1 MDDGAELLVGELFE
15 SLAEEGR
22 TETREAL
29 LEVYQ
34 NSAVCEREALS
45 RTLLSELLALLDD
58 RLDRDAEVEI
68 LANSVGSL
76 VERFSAIVQ
85 SIPAAVVV
93 IDADRSIQF
102 WNDGAERLFGW
113 NESQVTGRSYADT
126 LAESPATLNRLLS
139 SLVAGE
145 SLTGVEACHRHAN
158 GSALDVQLWGAPLT
172 GDSTD
177 GASLFVTD
185 ISEQKQREQRLTV
198 LNRLFRHN
206 IRNDVTVLRGHLEL
220 LRNERESEHI
230 DVIADRIEN
239 IRSLSEAAHQIEQ
252 LQHSD
257 ETERTTFDPG
267 TLLCDRIG
275 HLQAEQTTLALRQ
288 DVRVEGRVVGHELL
302 PYALDNVLDNAV
314 EHNDAETPRVVVIA
328 EPATA
333 SDRVMLRIA
342 DNGPGLP
349 DTERSVL
356 TTGTET
362 PLTHS
367 TGTGLWLTQ
376 WIVRESDGSIS
387 VSESRFGGT
396 EVEIRLRRPV
406 D

>member
-1 MDDGAELLVGELFE
+1 MDDGAELLVGELFA

-34 NSAVCEREALS
+34 DSAVREREALS
-45 RTLLSELLALLDD
+45 RTLLSELLALLDA

-102 WNDGAERLFGW
+102 WSDGAERLFGW
-113 NESQVTGRSYADT
+113 SENRVTGHSYAET
-126 LAESPATLNRLLS
+126 LAESPATLDSLLS

-145 SLTGVEACHRHAN
+145 SLTGVESSHRHAN
-158 GSALDVQLWGAPLT
+158 GSTLDVQLWGAPLT
-172 GDSTD
+172 GESTD

-185 ISEQKQREQRLTV
+185 ISEQKQREQRLMV

-206 IRNDVTVLRGHLEL
+206 IRNDVTVIRGHLDL
-220 LRNERESEHI
+220 LSDERQSEHI
-230 DVIADRIEN
+230 DIIADRIED

-257 ETERTTFDPG
+257 ETERRTFDPSA
-267 TLLCDRIG
+267 LLCDRIG
-275 HLQAEQTTLALRQ
+275 RLRTEQATLALRQ

-314 EHNDAETPRVVVIA
+314 EHNDAETPRIDVTA
-328 EPATA
+328 EPVNG
-333 SDRVMLRIA
+333 SDRVVFRIA

-349 DTERSVL
+349 DTEQSVL

-362 PLTHS
+362 PLAHS

-376 WIVRESDGSIS
+376 WIVRESDGSTS

>member
-15 SLAEEGR
+15 SLAEEGQS
-22 TETREAL
+22 ETREAL

-34 NSAVCEREALS
+34 NSAVREREALS
-45 RTLLSELLALLDD
+45 RTLLSELLALLDA
-58 RLDRDAEVEI
+58 RLDRETEVEI

-76 VERFSAIVQ
+76 IERFSAIVQ

-102 WNDGAERLFGW
+102 WNEGAERLFGW
-113 NESQVTGRSYADT
+113 DESQMSGRSYADT
-126 LAESPATLNRLLS
+126 LAESPATLDRLLS
-139 SLVAGE
+139 SLVDGE

-158 GSALDVQLWGAPLT
+158 GSTLDVQLWGAPLT

-177 GASLFVTD
+177 GASLFVND

-206 IRNDVTVLRGHLEL
+206 IRNDVTVIRGHLDL
-220 LRNERESEHI
+220 LNDEQQSEHI
-230 DVIADRIEN
+230 DIITDRIEG
-239 IRSLSEAAHQIEQ
+239 ISRLSEAAHQIEQ

-257 ETERTTFDPG
+257 ETERTTFDPN

-275 HLQAEQTTLALRQ
+275 RLQAEQTTLAIRQ

-314 EHNDAETPRVVVIA
+314 EHNDAETPCIDVVA
-328 EPATA
+328 EPANR
-333 SDRVMLRIA
+333 SDRVVLRIA

-349 DTERSVL
+349 ETEQSVL

-362 PLTHS
+362 PLAHS

-387 VSESRFGGT
+387 VSESRLGGT

>member
-1 MDDGAELLVGELFE
+1 MDDGAELLVGELFA

-34 NSAVCEREALS
+34 DSAVREREALS
-45 RTLLSELLALLDD
+45 RTLLSELLALLDA

-102 WNDGAERLFGW
+102 WSDGAERLFGW
-113 NESQVTGRSYADT
+113 SENRVTGHSYAET
-126 LAESPATLNRLLS
+126 LAESPATLDSLLS

-145 SLTGVEACHRHAN
+145 SLTGVESSHRHAN
-158 GSALDVQLWGAPLT
+158 GSTLDVQLWGAPLA
-172 GDSTD
+172 GESTD

-185 ISEQKQREQRLTV
+185 ISEQKQREQRLMV

-206 IRNDVTVLRGHLEL
+206 IRNDVTVIRGHLDL
-220 LRNERESEHI
+220 LSDERQSEHI
-230 DVIADRIEN
+230 DIIADRIED

-257 ETERTTFDPG
+257 ETERRTFDPSA
-267 TLLCDRIG
+267 LLCDRIG
-275 HLQAEQTTLALRQ
+275 RLRTEQATLALRQ

-314 EHNDAETPRVVVIA
+314 EHNDAETPRIDVTA
-328 EPATA
+328 EPASG
-333 SDRVMLRIA
+333 SDRVVFRIA

-349 DTERSVL
+349 DTEQSVL

-362 PLTHS
+362 PLAHS

>member
-1 MDDGAELLVGELFE
+1 MDDGAELLVGELFA

-34 NSAVCEREALS
+34 DSAVREREALS
-45 RTLLSELLALLDD
+45 RTLLSELLALLDA

-102 WNDGAERLFGW
+102 WSDGAERLFGW
-113 NESQVTGRSYADT
+113 NESRVTGRSYAET
-126 LAESPATLNRLLS
+126 LAESPATLDDLLS
-139 SLVAGE
+139 SLVSGE
-145 SLTGVEACHRHAN
+145 SLTGVESSHRHAN
-158 GSALDVQLWGAPLT
+158 GSTLDVQLWGAPLA
-172 GDSTD
+172 GESTD

-185 ISEQKQREQRLTV
+185 ISEQKQREQRLMV

-206 IRNDVTVLRGHLEL
+206 IRNDVTVIRGHLDL
-220 LRNERESEHI
+220 LSDERQSEHI
-230 DVIADRIEN
+230 DIIADRIED
-239 IRSLSEAAHQIEQ
+239 IRSLSEAAQQIEQ

-257 ETERTTFDPG
+257 ETERRTFDPSA
-267 TLLCDRIG
+267 LLCDRIG
-275 HLQAEQTTLALRQ
+275 RLRTEQATLALRQ
-288 DVRVEGRVVGHELL
+288 DVRVTGRVVGHELL

-314 EHNDAETPRVVVIA
+314 EHNDAETPRIDVTA
-328 EPATA
+328 EPASG
-333 SDRVMLRIA
+333 SDRVIFRIA

-349 DTERSVL
+349 DTEQSVL

-362 PLTHS
+362 PLAHS

>member
-34 NSAVCEREALS
+34 NSAVREREALS

-58 RLDRDAEVEI
+58 RLNRDAEVEI

-113 NESQVTGRSYADT
+113 SESQVTGCSYADT

-139 SLVAGE
+139 SLVDGE

-158 GSALDVQLWGAPLT
+158 GSILDVQLWGAPLT

-177 GASLFVTD
+177 GASLFVNNIT
-185 ISEQKQREQRLTV
+185 EQKQREQHLTV

-206 IRNDVTVLRGHLEL
+206 IRNDVTVLRGHLEF

-239 IRSLSEAAHQIEQ
+239 IRSLSEAAHRIEK
-252 LQHSD
+252 LQHTD
-257 ETERTTFDPG
+257 ETERTIFDPSA
-267 TLLCDRIG
+267 LLCDRVKR
-275 HLQAEQTTLALRQ
+275 LRTEQATLALRQ
-288 DVRVEGRVVGHELL
+288 NVRVEGRVVGHELL

-314 EHNDAETPRVVVIA
+314 EHNDAETPRVDVIA
-328 EPATA
+328 EPAPT
-333 SDRVMLRIA
+333 SDRVVLRIA

-349 DTERSVL
+349 DTEQSVL

-376 WIVRESDGSIS
+376 WIVRESDGSTS

>member
-1 MDDGAELLVGELFE
+1 MDDGAELLVGELFQ

-29 LEVYQ
+29 LDVYQ
-34 NSAVCEREALS
+34 NSAVREREALS
-45 RTLLSELLALLDD
+45 RTLLSELLALLDA
-58 RLDRDAEVEI
+58 RLDRETEVEI

-76 VERFSAIVQ
+76 TERFSAMVQ

-93 IDADRSIQF
+93 LDAERSIQF

-113 NESQVTGRSYADT
+113 DESQVVGRPYADT
-126 LAESPATLNRLLS
+126 LAESPETLDRLLA
-139 SLVAGE
+139 SLVDGE
-145 SLTGVEACHRHAN
+145 SLTGVESCHRHAN
-158 GSALDVQLWGAPLT
+158 GSSLDVRLWGAPLT
-172 GDSTD
+172 GESTD
-177 GASLFVTD
+177 GASLFVHD

-206 IRNDVTVLRGHLEL
+206 IRNDVTVIRGHLEL
-220 LRNERESEHI
+220 LSDERESEHI
-230 DVIADRIEN
+230 DIIADRIED
-239 IRSLSEAAHQIEQ
+239 IRGLSEAAHQIEK
-252 LQHSD
+252 LQNSD
-257 ETERTTFDPG
+257 ETEQTTFDPRV
-267 TLLCDRIG
+267 LLCDRAG
-275 HLQAEQTTLALRQ
+275 RLQAEHTTIELRQ
-288 DVRVEGRVVGHELL
+288 DMQVEGHVVGHELL
-302 PYALDNVLDNAV
+302 PYAFDNVLDNAV
-314 EHNDAETPRVVVIA
+314 EHNDADTPRVDVVV
-328 EPATA
+328 EPAVEG
-333 SDRVMLRIA
+333 DRVVLRVA

-349 DTERSVL
+349 ETEQAVL